1 MDDYNNIVTKL
12 LLMSKG
18 VRKITLK
25 NTGSFL
31 EKKQR
36 YLIQELKSTS
46 QMVM

>member
-25 NTGSFL
+25 KHWIVFG
-31 EKKQR
+31 EKNR
-36 YLIQELKSTS
+36 DT
-46 QMVM
+46 